1 MKRIKYIFLTC
12 LLLFIPLFLSAC
24 SNNGEKAGG
33 FFNTY
38 FVEPFTSL
46 LIWTSHLF
54 NDNYGLGIIVVTLL
68 VRLILLPLM
77 LNQYKTQAA
86 MKEKM
91 DLLKPEMDD
100 LQKKIKAAK
109 EPKEQQKLQAEM
121 MGLYSKH
128 GVNPLNMGCLPLIVQ
143 MPVLI
148 AFYYAI
154 RDSEEI
160 ASHSFL
166 WFSLGESDIW
176 ITALAGIVYYFQ
188 FKVSMFTM
196 PEQQKQQMKFIGLLS
211 PIMIVFISLTA
222 PAALPLYWV
231 VGGIFLILQTYLG
244 RKLYPPQTK
253 NDPINKTEPQKN

>member
-1 MKRIKYIFLTC
+1 MINKKFFLTAF
-12 LLLFIPLFLSAC
+12 LFLMTILLSAC
-24 SNNGEKAGG
+24 SADGGKSGG
-33 FFNTY
+33 FFDTY

-54 NDNYGLGIIVVTLL
+54 NNNYGLGIIFVTLL

-77 LNQYKTQAA
+77 LKQYKSQAE

-91 DLLKPEMDD
+91 DLLKPDMDE
-100 LQKKIKAAK
+100 LQKKIKAEK
-109 EPKEQQKLQAEM
+109 DKKEQQKLQMEM

-128 GVNPLNMGCLPLIVQ
+128 GVNPMNMGCLPLIIQ
-143 MPVLI
+143 MPILL
-148 AFYYAI
+148 AFYHAI
-154 RDSEEI
+154 RDSAEI

-188 FKVSMFTM
+188 FQVSMHTM
-196 PEQQKQQMKFIGLLS
+196 PEQQKQQMKYMGLLS
-211 PIMIVFISLTA
+211 PIMIVMFSLNA

-231 VGGIFLILQTYLG
+231 VGGTFLIFQTYLG
-244 RKLYPPQTK
+244 RKLYPSK
-253 NDPINKTEPQKN
+253 NTASKPNLQKN